1 MINYDRKRNPQP
13 TQKPEIRSTNFEE
26 VSGNYTKEQAV
37 AEAMRCFN
45 CREHPCMEAC
55 PTSQRIPEFI
65 ACVAHGEFEAAYEI
79 IRTRSCM
86 PAICSRVC
94 PQERQC
100 EGHCTR
106 GHKGEA
112 VKIGA
117 LERFVADW
125 HEKNAKSEDAEQTG
139 AAAAKEQP
147 AQGTDAPQS
156 VAEPAANGV
165 GSVAIVGAGPAGL
178 ACAESLISR
187 GYAVTVYDALDRPGG
202 VLTYGIPQFRL
213 QGPVVQNLIGDLK
226 TAGVE
231 FRMNTWVGEDVTVES
246 LLSDG
251 YDAVFIGVGAEK
263 RNTLDI
269 PNIDALQVVSA
280 YDYLAQINASVE
292 GLGEVEPALKEAKHV
307 VIVGAGN
314 VSMDVSRSAKR
325 MGAESVTIVYRRSV
339 ADSTATI
346 EELTQAQ
353 EEGVSLC
360 EYAAPAAILTDEDG
374 TVTGIECLKTVPGL
388 PDESGRR
395 APVPVEG
402 SNFVVPADLIIL
414 ALGAKPEGSVFGDEE
429 QEMMTDRGV
438 VAVSENG
445 ETRHPGVFAGG
456 DAVIG
461 AATVVKAMK
470 GGRTAAE
477 SIDEYVKAKYA
488 SAS

>member
-13 TQKPEIRSTNFEE
+13 TQKPEIRNTNFEE

-45 CREHPCMEAC
+45 CRKHPCMEGC
-55 PTSQRIPEFI
+55 PTTQRIPEFI
-65 ACVAHGEFEAAYEI
+65 ACVAHGDFEAAYEI

-86 PAICSRVC
+86 PAICGRVC

-106 GHKGEA
+106 GDKGEA

-125 HEKNAKSEDAEQTG
+125 HEKNCPDAK
-139 AAAAKEQP
+139 P
-147 AQGTDAPQS
+147 AD
-156 VAEPAANGV
+156 AEPALSGV
-165 GSVAIVGAGPAGL
+165 GAVAIVGAGPAGL
-178 ACAESLISR
+178 ACAESLVSK
-187 GYAVTVYDALDRPGG
+187 GYQVTVYDALERPGG

-213 QGPVVQNLIGDLK
+213 PGPVVKNLIEDLK
-226 TAGVE
+226 TAGVQ
-231 FRMNTWVGEDVTVES
+231 FSMNTFVGRDITVEG
-246 LLSDG
+246 LLSG
-251 YDAVFIGVGAEK
+251 GFDAVFIGVGAEK
-263 RNTLDI
+263 RNTLHI
-269 PNIDALQVVSA
+269 PNIDAPGVVSA

-292 GLGEVEPALKEAKHV
+292 GLGEVDPAFREAKHV

-325 MGAESVTIVYRRSV
+325 MGAKSVTIAYRRSV
-339 ADSTATI
+339 ADSTATL
-346 EELTQAQ
+346 EELTQAK
-353 EEGVSLC
+353 EEGVTLC
-360 EYAAPAAILTDEDG
+360 EYAAPAAICVGEDG
-374 TVTGIECLKTVPGL
+374 NVTGIECIKTVPGL

-402 SNFVVPADLIIL
+402 SNFVIPADLIIL
-414 ALGAKPEGSVFGDEE
+414 ALGAKPEGTVFGAEE
-429 QEMMTDRGV
+429 KEMMTDRGV
-438 VAVSENG
+438 VAVDAAG
-445 ETRHPGVFAGG
+445 LTHHPGVFAGG
-456 DAVIG
+456 DAAIG

-477 SIDEYVKAKYA
+477 SIDEYVREKHA

>member
-13 TQKPEIRSTNFEE
+13 TQEPEIRSTNFEE

-65 ACVAHGEFEAAYEI
+65 ACVARGEFEAAYEI

-86 PAICSRVC
+86 PAICGRVC

-125 HEKNAKSEDAEQTG
+125 HEKNVKSAEAEQTC
-139 AAAAKEQP
+139 AAAANEQS
-147 AQGTDAPQS
+147 G
-156 VAEPAANGV
+156 AEPAVNGT
-165 GSVAIVGAGPAGL
+165 GAVAIVGAGPAGL
-178 ACAESLISR
+178 ACAESLISK
-187 GYAVTVYDALDRPGG
+187 GYAVTVYDALERPGG

-213 QGPVVQNLIGDLK
+213 PGPVVQNLIGDLK
-226 TAGVE
+226 TAGVK
-231 FRMNTWVGEDVTVES
+231 FCMNTWVGEDVTVEG

-353 EEGVSLC
+353 EEGVTLC

-374 TVTGIECLKTVPGL
+374 NVTGIECLKTVPGQ

-438 VAVSENG
+438 VAATAGG

-470 GGRTAAE
+470 GGRTAAQ
-477 SIDEYVKAKYA
+477 SIDEYVKAKHA
-488 SAS
+488 SVS

>member
-13 TQKPEIRSTNFEE
+13 TQKPEIRKTNFEE
-26 VSGNYTKEQAV
+26 VSGNYTEEQAI

-45 CREHPCMEAC
+45 CRKHPCMDGC

-65 ACVAHGEFEAAYEI
+65 ACVAHGDFEAAYEI

-86 PAICSRVC
+86 PSICGRVC

-106 GHKGEA
+106 GNKGES
-112 VKIGA
+112 VKIGT

-125 HEKNAKSEDAEQTG
+125 HAKNCRQPDEK
-139 AAAAKEQP
+139 P
-147 AQGTDAPQS
+147 AVNTCGT
-156 VAEPAANGV
+156 
-165 GSVAIVGAGPAGL
+165 VAIVGAGPAGL
-178 ACAESLISR
+178 ACAESLVSK
-187 GYAVTVYDALDRPGG
+187 GYQVTVYDALERPGG

-213 QGPVVQNLIGDLK
+213 PGPVVKNLIEDLK
-226 TAGVE
+226 TAGVQ
-231 FRMNTWVGEDVTVES
+231 FCMNTYVGRDITVEG

-251 YDAVFIGVGAEK
+251 FDAVFIGVGAEK
-263 RNTLDI
+263 RNTLNI
-269 PNIDALQVVSA
+269 PNIDAPGVVSA

-292 GLGEVEPALKEAKHV
+292 GLSEVDPAFKAAKHV
-307 VIVGAGN
+307 VIIGAGN

-325 MGAESVTIVYRRSV
+325 LGAERVTIVYRRSV

-346 EELTQAQ
+346 DELTQAM
-353 EEGVSLC
+353 EEGVTLC
-360 EYAAPAAILTDEDG
+360 EYAAPAAICVGEDG
-374 TVTGIECLKTVPGL
+374 KVSGIECLKTVPGL

-395 APVPVEG
+395 SPVPVEG
-402 SNFVVPADLIIL
+402 SNFVVEADLIIL
-414 ALGAKPEGSVFGDEE
+414 ALGAKPEGSVFGQEE
-429 QEMMTDRGV
+429 KEMMTNRGV
-438 VAVSENG
+438 VAATAEG

-470 GGRTAAE
+470 GGHVAAE
-477 SIDEYVKAKYA
+477 SIDEYVRSKCATA
-488 SAS
+488 S